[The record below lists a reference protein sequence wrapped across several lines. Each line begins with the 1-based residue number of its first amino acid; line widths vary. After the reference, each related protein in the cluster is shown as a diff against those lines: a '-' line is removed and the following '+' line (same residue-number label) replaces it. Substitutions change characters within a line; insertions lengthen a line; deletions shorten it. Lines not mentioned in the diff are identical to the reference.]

1 MLINEQT
8 IIKYKQ
14 GLEMLKTPFSV
25 HVRGNVMQHCSN
37 SKPYWVLYMHHL

>member
-8 IIKYKQ
+8 ITKYKQ
-14 GLEMLKTPFSV
+14 GLEMLKIPFSV
-25 HVRGNVMQHCSN
+25 HVGGNVPQHCPN